1 MNGKNGAI
9 SAAIPVT
16 GRRTPA
22 LTANK
27 RDSLSESN
35 QGGTTGK
42 PSLVPDMSRRHVGRR
57 EFFLFCLPTF
67 LREQTMEVSGKMTRI
82 QIPRGTQDIM
92 PGTVELWQYVEAR
105 ARDLS
110 RRYNYQEIRT
120 PLFESTELF
129 QRGVGETT
137 DIVEKEMYSVSN
149 PRSDDA
155 LTLRP
160 EGTAGVVRAYVEHKL
175 YGQPNQPVKVYYLG
189 PMFRHERPQAGRY
202 RQFVQFGVEAIGS
215 SDPAID
221 AEVIALAMRFY
232 QEMGLTGLSVELN
245 SVGTLEDRAR
255 HREHLLAHLN
265 GVRSEL
271 CADCQSRIDRNPLRV
286 LDCKNEKCRTLTKDA
301 PSILDYLSDESAAHF
316 EAVKGYLSALN
327 IPYTVNPRL
336 VRGLDYYTLT
346 AFEIKMA
353 EIGAVETLCGGGR
366 YNGLVAELGGED
378 MPGIGFALSIERLLL
393 ALAKQGVQLPVSGGI
408 DCFVAIQ
415 TPDAKQEAFILVD
428 ELRRAGVSADLDYL
442 DRKMKAQFKQAD
454 RLGAAY
460 TAIIGE
466 AELANGT
473 VVLKEMATGE
483 QQEVKRDQVAAVL
496 AERLAA
502 RA

>member
-1 MNGKNGAI
+1 
-9 SAAIPVT
+9 
-16 GRRTPA
+16 
-22 LTANK
+22 
-27 RDSLSESN
+27 
-35 QGGTTGK
+35 
-42 PSLVPDMSRRHVGRR
+42 
-57 EFFLFCLPTF
+57 
-67 LREQTMEVSGKMTRI
+67 MTRI

-92 PGTVELWQYVEAR
+92 PGTVELWHYVEAK

-110 RRYNYQEIRT
+110 RRSNYQEIRT

-137 DIVEKEMYSVSN
+137 DIVEKEMYSVAN
-149 PRSDDA
+149 PRSTDA

-160 EGTAGVVRAYVEHKL
+160 EGTAGVVRSYVENKL
-175 YGQPNQPVKVYYLG
+175 YGVPNQPTKLYYLG

-202 RQFVQFGVEAIGS
+202 RQFVQFGAEAIGS

-221 AEVIALAMRFY
+221 AEVIGLAIRLY
-232 QEMGLTGLSVELN
+232 QELGLTGLSVELN

-265 GVRSEL
+265 GVRTEL
-271 CADCQSRIDRNPLRV
+271 CEDCQSRIDRNPLRV
-286 LDCKNEKCRTLTKDA
+286 LDCKNEKCKSLTKDA
-301 PSILDYLSDESAAHF
+301 PSILDYLSEESAAHF
-316 EAVKGYLSALN
+316 EAVKGYLTALD
-327 IPYTVNPRL
+327 IPYHVNPRL

-366 YNGLVAELGGED
+366 YNGLVAELGGDD

-393 ALAKQGVQLPVSGGI
+393 ALEKQGVQLPITGGI
-408 DCFVAIQ
+408 DCFVVVQ
-415 TPDAKQEAFILVD
+415 SPEAKTQAFVLVD
-428 ELRRAGVSADLDYL
+428 QLRQAGIAAELDYL
-442 DRKMKAQFKQAD
+442 DRKMKAQLKQAD
-454 RLGAAY
+454 RLSARF

-466 AELANGT
+466 SELANGT

-483 QQEVKRDQVAAVL
+483 QQEVKREELVSVL
-496 AERLAA
+496 NATLHHTN
-502 RA
+502 